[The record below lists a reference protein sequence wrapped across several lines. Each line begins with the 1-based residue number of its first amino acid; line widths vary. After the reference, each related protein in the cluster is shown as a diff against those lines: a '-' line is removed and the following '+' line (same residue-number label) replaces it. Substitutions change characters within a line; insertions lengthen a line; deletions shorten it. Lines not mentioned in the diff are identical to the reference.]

1 MSIPAESV
9 TVSGIKLMR
18 KESWFSAFD
27 RMYREGI
34 IKAFGFTFR
43 LFASMLFLLSFLL
56 SISFG
61 ISAVTIWAFHSPI
74 LIVTSKLFFGALL
87 VFFGARLTLN
97 AIRRVNANRRVYEVR

>member
-27 RMYREGI
+27 RMHREGI
-34 IKAFGFTFR
+34 IKAVGGALISLAAG
-43 LFASMLFLLSFLL
+43 LFIL

-61 ISAVTIWAFHSPI
+61 ISAVITWAFQSPI

-87 VFFGARLTLN
+87 VFFGARHAFE
-97 AIRRVNANRRVYEVR
+97 AINRVNANRRVYADR